1 MPLFP
6 GERTTGRRPW
16 AKCYSCAR
24 FCARGQVGYKGIP
37 TLSGYSSS
45 PRSAAFDEELE
56 ELGEESIIAAEQGAH
71 VPAAR
76 AAVKEERE
84 SVVISDY
91 PPPQSG
97 RRRSGRHAGR
107 GDATVVIRD
116 KRRIE
121 AMRRALLDSHRP
133 PKPNRSVLL
142 WVGAA
147 LAAFLIGGVA
157 AVVVARGEA
166 SSRLPAIPTSTAHV
180 TSAPPRTE
188 SVAEKATEA
197 ARAIAPE
204 SALPKAQAS
213 STPAA
218 IDLEDLPVERPT
230 RR

>member
-1 MPLFP
+1 
-6 GERTTGRRPW
+6 
-16 AKCYSCAR
+16 
-24 FCARGQVGYKGIP
+24 
-37 TLSGYSSS
+37 LSGYSSS
-45 PRSAAFDEELE
+45 PRAAAFDEELE

-116 KRRIE
+116 KRRVE
-121 AMRRALLDSHRP
+121 EMRRALLDSQRP
-133 PKPNRSVLL
+133 PKAERNVML

-147 LAAFLIGGVA
+147 LAAFLLGGVA
-157 AVVVARGEA
+157 AVVAARGDA
-166 SSRLPAIPTSTAHV
+166 SSKLPAIPSSTVRV
-180 TSAPPRTE
+180 TSAPPRAE
-188 SVAEKATEA
+188 SVETKAVDA
-197 ARAIAPE
+197 ARSLVPDG
-204 SALPKAQAS
+204 ALPKAAATG
-213 STPAA
+213 TPAA
-218 IDLEDLPVERPT
+218 IDLEDLPVERPK

>member
-1 MPLFP
+1 
-6 GERTTGRRPW
+6 
-16 AKCYSCAR
+16 
-24 FCARGQVGYKGIP
+24 V
-37 TLSGYSSS
+37 SGYSSS

-91 PPPQSG
+91 PPPPSG
-97 RRRSGRHAGR
+97 RRRSGRHGSR

-116 KRRIE
+116 KRRGE
-121 AMRRALLDSHRP
+121 AMRRALLDSQRP
-133 PKPNRSVLL
+133 PKPNRNVLL

-157 AVVVARGEA
+157 AVVAARGEA
-166 SSRLPAIPTSTAHV
+166 SSKLPAIPTSTVQV
-180 TSAPPRTE
+180 TSAPPRAE
-188 SVAEKATEA
+188 SVEEKAAEA
-197 ARAIAPE
+197 AEAVAPV
-204 SALPKAQAS
+204 LPKAVVS
-213 STPAA
+213 GTPAA